1 MTTANQPP
9 GSPPLS
15 PDARAAL
22 KQAVRWAQS
31 QNPSEQSSLLSQL
44 QSQEF
49 LTQIDAPQDYQRLAP
64 RQLRLGNIFQK
75 LMKNDAPAA
84 RQTLVALTQAPT
96 FKDSDAREEL
106 LVRALAVVRP
116 APPEAIKYWD
126 ERCNVDAIHSHF
138 VINSICQNGSE
149 PALQLLERKMLDVDI
164 EPDFHLLWMRDPI
177 LRHRNDL
184 PLLRACHRLLQSALA
199 PEMKGALVEALCA
212 YRRDEWYRSCAPP
225 VPPARAA
232 ASTEALEELRR
243 ICEYAKGNLTLQPL
257 EIVAVDTT
265 MVELEG
271 LLGN

>member
-1 MTTANQPP
+1 MSTANQ
-9 GSPPLS
+9 PPLS

-22 KQAVRWAQS
+22 KQAVQWAQS
-31 QNPSEQSSLLSQL
+31 KNPNEQAALLNQL
-44 QSQEF
+44 QAAEF
-49 LTQIDAPQDYQRLAP
+49 LNQIDAPQDYLRYAP

-75 LMKNDAPAA
+75 LMNNDSPAA
-84 RQTLVALTQAPT
+84 RQTLTALTQAPT

-116 APPEAIKYWD
+116 SPPEAIKYWD
-126 ERCNVDAIHSHF
+126 DRSTPDSIQNHF
-138 VINSICQNGSE
+138 VMNAICQNGSE
-149 PALQLLERKMLDVDI
+149 PALQLLEKKMLDVNQD
-164 EPDFHLLWMRDPI
+164 PDFQYLWMRDPI

-199 PEMKGALVEALCA
+199 PELKGALVEALCA

-232 ASTEALEELRR
+232 ASTEALEELRG
-243 ICEYAKGNLTLQPL
+243 ICEYAKANLTLQPL

-265 MVELEG
+265 LVELEG
-271 LLGN
+271 LLGS